1 MCTGLGVRMSD
12 VGLGSF
18 HNSLSVNL
26 PLSVL
31 GWRRENKGEGRL
43 LSNELGRTSGVTI
56 GDWSS
61 SVDECYY

>member
-26 PLSVL
+26 PFSVL
-31 GWRRENKGEGRL
+31 GWGRENKGEGDFL
-43 LSNELGRTSGVTI
+43 LMNLDIHQE
-56 GDWSS
+56 
-61 SVDECYY
+61 

>member
-26 PLSVL
+26 PFGVL
-31 GWRRENKGEGRL
+31 GWGRENKGEGDFL
-43 LSNELGRTSGVTI
+43 LMNLDI
-56 GDWSS
+56 H
-61 SVDECYY
+61 